1 MSIGGTLVTAL
12 LVTLARPS
20 TWLLALAAFLVRG
33 GIVLLVLPII
43 ILPTPVGVANLVGP
57 TLIGFVFGGIS
68 SGFITL
74 AAALILGLLAWIL
87 AGAAV
92 AGAVETELVAV
103 VAADDDV
110 AMPGMRPLSPRRG
123 ASGRAMAA
131 RLFALAP
138 LLVALVW
145 GAAVIVG
152 VAYAELTLPTD
163 TDRPILWRIVTTVP
177 ETVLIIGL
185 AWALSEI
192 LAARATRRIALDGAS
207 VTRALGGA
215 VVDVVRH
222 PLTSIL
228 GFAIPLALLVIVL
241 VPVAAATGTAW
252 DGLRI
257 ALQRGHTPVET
268 VLSLVGFVGLWL
280 GGAILAAMVC
290 AWRQAVWTVDLVRR
304 RRGTFGVSSPSRP
317 GGWNTDI
324 PSVTL

>member
-1 MSIGGTLVTAL
+1 MGTLVTAL

-43 ILPTPVGVANLVGP
+43 ILPTPVGIANLVGP

-68 SGFITL
+68 SGFVAL
-74 AAALILGLLAWIL
+74 AVALILGLLVWIL

-92 AGAVETELVAV
+92 AGAVETELAAV
-103 VAADDDV
+103 VAADEEV
-110 AMPGMRPLSPRRG
+110 AGTGPSPARPRPG
-123 ASGRAMAA
+123 AAGRAMAA

-145 GAAVIVG
+145 GAAILVG

-185 AWALSEI
+185 AWALSEV
-192 LAARATRRIALDGAS
+192 LAARATRRIALDDAS
-207 VTRALGGA
+207 VIRALGGA
-215 VVDVVRH
+215 FVDAVRH
-222 PLTSIL
+222 PLTSVV
-228 GFAIPLALLVIVL
+228 GFVVPLVVLVLVL
-241 VPVAAATGTAW
+241 VPTAAATGAAW
-252 DGLRI
+252 DGLRT
-257 ALQRGHTPVET
+257 ALQRGHTPIEIAV
-268 VLSLVGFVGLWL
+268 SLVGFVGLWL
-280 GGAILAAMVC
+280 AGAILAAMVC
-290 AWRQAVWTVDLVRR
+290 AWRQAIWTVDLARR
-304 RRGTFGVSSPSRP
+304 RRGTFGVSTASRP
-317 GGWNTDI
+317 GGWNTDV